1 MKINNSLAIP
11 SFSARLNPN
20 TRQII
25 KDLDRVYK
33 QNVEH
38 RVDLAIQKS
47 PLADFYDNEATISF
61 LETENPYSN
70 IAPAISMNINGITS
84 TYIMNGSFPICEE
97 QDEEFLLEK
106 MQRKPH
112 SYVGIITNRLSDTSI
127 SKVKKGLAIDYL
139 TKTGNTDLIDSIDEK
154 TFDKIIDC
162 QI

>member
-11 SFSARLNPN
+11 SFSARLNSN
-20 TRQII
+20 TREII

-33 QNVEH
+33 QNLES
-38 RVDLAIQKS
+38 RVDVAIKNS
-47 PLADFYDNEATISF
+47 PLANFHNEEATISF
-61 LETENPYSN
+61 LETENAYSN
-70 IAPAISMNINGITS
+70 IVPAISMNLNGVTS

-112 SYVGIITNRLSDTSI
+112 SYVGIITNRLNDTSI
-127 SKVKKGLAIDYL
+127 SKVKKGLALDYL
-139 TKTGNTDLIDSIDEK
+139 RKTGNTDLIDSIDEK

>member
-1 MKINNSLAIP
+1 MNINNSLATQ

-38 RVDLAIQKS
+38 KVDTAIQKS
-47 PLADFYDNEATISF
+47 PLADFFDDNATIAF

-70 IAPAISMNINGITS
+70 IAPVISMNINGINS
-84 TYIMNGSFPICEE
+84 TYIMNGSFSICEE

-112 SYVGIITNRLSDTSI
+112 TYIGIVTNRLNSTTI
-127 SKVKKGLAIDYL
+127 SQVKKGLAVDYL
-139 TKTGNTDLIDSIDEK
+139 RKTGNTDLIGSVDEK